1 MANSCYFSM
10 RITGSKA
17 ACEEFSEVLS
27 FRRERR
33 FYGLYESECTFK
45 GVMGNNYIMEFN
57 GECAWSVDSSLM
69 KEQGASY
76 TTLEFE
82 SRKLNLMI
90 EVYSTESSNEFAE
103 HALYESGVRIK
114 YECVDYSELYWDESD
129 YPNIEDLNAH
139 YGTTYLE
146 EDFDMNGYHIEG
158 GFGEWEFLTKGVKR

>member
-33 FYGLYESECTFK
+33 FYGLYELECTFK
-45 GVMGNNYIMEFN
+45 GVMGDDYIMEFN

-103 HALYESGVRIK
+103 HTLYENGVRIK
-114 YECVDYSELYWDESD
+114 YECVDYSELYWDQFE
-129 YPNIEDLNAH
+129 YPTIAALNAH
-139 YGTTYLE
+139 YKCAYSE